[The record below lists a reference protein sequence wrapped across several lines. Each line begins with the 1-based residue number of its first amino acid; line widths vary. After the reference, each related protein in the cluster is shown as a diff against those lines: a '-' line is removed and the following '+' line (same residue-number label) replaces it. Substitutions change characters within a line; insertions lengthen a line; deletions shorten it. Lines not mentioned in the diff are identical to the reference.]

1 MNNKIEKEL
10 LPATIIPVVH
20 KKRNNKLEEL
30 KNEKND
36 LKIEYINDLSQEN
49 MRKYLTPY
57 ARTIITNLYKHK
69 YDDLYNYGYI
79 DKIPQRI
86 PHEILIERSKKRV
99 IDNFISSMILPFEEQ
114 QIIFEDRNEKAKR
127 FKKYNNQV
135 IKDPISKK
143 GIKFKSDAFDD
154 INKLRCVNNIKKK
167 KQKKLKVKKLCK
179 SKEKLLGSYNKLF
192 QNYNNLNNIPEKEN
206 ISNEIINENNEN
218 NEKRNNDKDKFTIN
232 NQINNSYEST
242 LKRKED
248 WNKLYNF
255 FEKK

>member
-1 MNNKIEKEL
+1 MLNKESKEL

-36 LKIEYINDLSQEN
+36 LKIDYINNLSQEN

-79 DKIPQRI
+79 DKIPKRI
-86 PHEILIERSKKRV
+86 PHEVLIERSKKRV
-99 IDNFISSMILPFEEQ
+99 IDNLLCSMILPFEEQ

-127 FKKYNNQV
+127 FKRYNNQI
-135 IKDPISKK
+135 IKNPINKK
-143 GIKFKSDAFDD
+143 GIFFKSDAFDD

-167 KQKKLKVKKLCK
+167 NQKKKVKKLCK
-179 SKEKLLGSYNKLF
+179 SKEKLFESYNKLF
-192 QNYNNLNNIPEKEN
+192 QNYNNLNNNPEIEN
-206 ISNEIINENNEN
+206 IISNEVVNESI
-218 NEKRNNDKDKFTIN
+218 EKKNNDKDQFPIVD
-232 NQINNSYEST
+232 NQISNSFEST

-248 WNKLYNF
+248 WNKLYNYF
-255 FEKK
+255 QKK